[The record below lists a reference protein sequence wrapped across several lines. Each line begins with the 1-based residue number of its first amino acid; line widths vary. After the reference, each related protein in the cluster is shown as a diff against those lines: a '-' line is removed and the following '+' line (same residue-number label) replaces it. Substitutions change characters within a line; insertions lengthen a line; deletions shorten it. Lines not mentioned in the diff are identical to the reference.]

1 MELPNSS
8 GAGTPSEPPP
18 ADDETIYDITDACL
32 EAFERLIP
40 LVPDE
45 YTNGENMALPGSL
58 LSSQSRPNLRGLRD
72 DFSFWIDY
80 SGALASAGASLDD
93 RLRGLDEIKSMV
105 LELLQMLGR
114 NLLRLAHSI
123 KKGETSGNDFD
134 RCHSATMST
143 LDRLHFLA
151 KAIRKSSSK
160 QPNAKLFEF
169 TNDDDVYFRNIAVMY
184 VKLTCPRA
192 RPSLRE
198 HLGDTI
204 ARRRRALLVK
214 GRHAEKLKSNRRGP
228 LSARTNTQGQSEP
241 AGSDTNALIS
251 HGYPR
256 SAFQPSITGSKAT
269 EASKPDARALRR
281 IMKRGALSIQ
291 SSGILQR
298 DVLLTIQYPTPPPLP
313 HGDINHVRCFYCLEP
328 LPALEIRKG
337 ISDDNKYWRHHLD
350 RDLQPYVCL
359 FPTCANYWFSNMK
372 DWSDHMDKF
381 HTPDWPR
388 FVHGTT
394 WFCDTDHDKPEEFD
408 NESEWAKH
416 MKETDLHPSHEPE
429 PSEEQLK
436 VLAGKKQQIALRD
449 PDTCPFCESKPYS
462 IAVLGDKG
470 NPADKAIFLTQHIG
484 AHVKALSMLA
494 FPSLACEADPATQE
508 DPGSTG
514 NLDESKKST
523 AHSGS
528 PTQPIS
534 YGGDSES
541 TSLVFFDDE

>member
-1 MELPNSS
+1 
-8 GAGTPSEPPP
+8 
-18 ADDETIYDITDACL
+18 DETIYEITDACL

-40 LVPDE
+40 LVPDDR
-45 YTNGENMALPGSL
+45 

-93 RLRGLDEIKSMV
+93 RLHGLDEIKGMV

-114 NLLRLAHSI
+114 NLLRLAHIS
-123 KKGETSGNDFD
+123 KKGETSGDDFD
-134 RCHSATMST
+134 RYHSATVST

-160 QPNAKLFEF
+160 QPDAKPFEF
-169 TNDDDVYFRNIAVMY
+169 TEFTNQDDVYFRNIAVTY
-184 VKLTCPRA
+184 VKLNCPRA

-214 GRHAEKLKSNRRGP
+214 GRHAGKLKSKRRGRS
-228 LSARTNTQGQSEP
+228 SARTDTQGQSEP
-241 AGSDTNALIS
+241 AGVS

-281 IMKRGALSIQ
+281 IMKRGAFSIQ

-313 HGDINHVRCFYCLEP
+313 HDDIKHVQCFYCLEP
-328 LPALEIRKG
+328 LPAVEIRKG

-350 RDLQPYVCL
+350 RDLQPYACL
-359 FPTCANYWFSNMK
+359 FPACANYWFSNMK

-416 MKETDLHPSHEPE
+416 MMETDLHPSHEAE

-470 NPADKAIFLTQHIG
+470 NPADKAISLTQHIG

-494 FPSLACEADPATQE
+494 FPSLACAADPASQE
-508 DPGSTG
+508 EPGSTG

-523 AHSGS
+523 VYSGF

-534 YGGDSES
+534 HGGDLES